1 MKRVFPF
8 PRHILWVSLFC
19 FALSAKGIEVS
30 PVPEGKLCA
39 FSFTYDDGVCAH
51 YTHALP
57 LHRKYGLPGTFL
69 IITDRVED
77 DAAADRPHQYCS
89 WTELKAMADAGM
101 EIASHTKSHRNMR
114 EIESAGLTKEDTA
127 GKTRAEL
134 FAMRE
139 PNWPSVWAEVDV
151 AKQLLEE
158 RAGGT
163 VRTLAFAGNA
173 CPDWTGRIR
182 EAAKCCVRAG
192 NIRIATGR
200 GDTEESLRKQLGE
213 KVMVSNRV
221 SCAMIHGLGTK
232 ESGDGWNPIPDVTV
246 YESLLRAVSENA
258 DRIHVG
264 TYAENAFYE
273 ARAKSTRLKAKPDA
287 PGTFEVV
294 FAPKAGEVCEAGD
307 VWLRVAT
314 DETVS
319 VNGTPVE
326 PNRYGAVQVKPGDEI
341 AVAKK
346 EMEKQSEET
355 NAVTMKVGDSK
366 VFSLREN
373 MTTGYQWLVLS
384 TGGDAC
390 SVQLA
395 HKGPPKTKP
404 GEPML
409 CGAGGTAEVTVTARQ
424 PGTAHVH
431 LGYART
437 WELEKGR
444 KPVET
449 FDIAVTVV
457 PAP

>member
-1 MKRVFPF
+1 MEWYRGRMKRTILLLSVFV
-8 PRHILWVSLFC
+8 VSV
-19 FALSAKGIEVS
+19 AKAVEVS

-39 FSFTYDDGVCAH
+39 FSFTYDDGVRAH

-77 DAAADRPHQYCS
+77 DAAADRPRLNCS
-89 WTELKAMADAGM
+89 WGELREMADAGM

-114 EIESAGLTKEDTA
+114 DIESAGLTKEDTA

-139 PNWPSVWAEVDV
+139 PNWPAVWAEVDE
-151 AKQLLEE
+151 ARRLLEE
-158 RAGGT
+158 RVGGT

-182 EAAKCCVRAG
+182 EQAKCCVRAG

-200 GDTEESLRKQLGE
+200 GDTEASFRKQLEE

-221 SCAMIHGLGTK
+221 TCVMIHGLGTK
-232 ESGDGWNPIPDVTV
+232 VSGDGWNPIPDVTV

-273 ARAKSTRLKAKPDA
+273 ARAKSTRLKAKADA
-287 PGTFEVV
+287 PGTYEVV
-294 FAPKAGEVCEAGD
+294 FAPKAGEICEEGE
-307 VWLRVAT
+307 VWLRVAS

-319 VNGTPVE
+319 VNGTPAT
-326 PNRYGAVQVKPGDEI
+326 PNRYGAVLVKPGDEI
-341 AVAKK
+341 EVAKM
-346 EMEKQSEET
+346 EMEAKSEET
-355 NAVTMKVGDSK
+355 NAVTLKVGESK

-384 TGGDAC
+384 KEGEAGA
-390 SVQLA
+390 VVLA
-395 HKGPPKTKP
+395 HKGPPKP
-404 GEPML
+404 NSGEPMPR
-409 CGAGGTAEVTVTARQ
+409 GGGGTAEATVTALQ
-424 PGTAHVH
+424 PGTMRVR
-431 LGYART
+431 LGYARK
-437 WELEKGR
+437 WVLEKGGN
-444 KPVET
+444 PAAT
-449 FDIAVTVV
+449 FDIALTVE
-457 PAP
+457 